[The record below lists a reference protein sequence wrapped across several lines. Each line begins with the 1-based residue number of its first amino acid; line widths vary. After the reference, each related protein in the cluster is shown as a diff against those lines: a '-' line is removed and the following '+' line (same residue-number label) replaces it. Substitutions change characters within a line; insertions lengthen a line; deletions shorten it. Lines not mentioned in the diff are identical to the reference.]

1 MELLVK
7 GSCDSI
13 HERNVQILP
22 AEASKVSNNF
32 SLPQMNENFKLRN
45 EHFYNLSQ
53 NSHFS
58 RFLVKSVY
66 HGTESLSYSG
76 PNVWDVLPNIYKNRS
91 SYLDG

>member
-1 MELLVK
+1 MCHSRTSNRKWTGSTKDAQGRIVFNGKLSSFKELLVK

-58 RFLVKSVY
+58 HF
-66 HGTESLSYSG
+66 
-76 PNVWDVLPNIYKNRS
+76 
-91 SYLDG
+91 